1 MAAHFFATTRIDST
15 IDGDLFVLGGDNIVT
30 EVDYSSGACCI
41 YRRDEIMKR
50 PTMGGGMCGK
60 EDLPVLA
67 CFSGNDYVDRLY
79 NNGPKKVLSLLLRY
93 SRLES
98 LEEKEDFIITLQNK
112 SKWKKDGKPPAEGF
126 YSGAFWKAFYL
137 QVHAPVFH
145 LNQTESSSGVD
156 LMNEDSYYVTLEPL
170 NPLPPMT
177 TQKEWGSLIGFGCD
191 PSSLF
196 NADPKKI
203 FCMQCW
209 GENELQPQE
218 LPLPKL
224 RCEPFYDVYHG
235 AYLDEHIPTLLQSKW
250 ALVQYLSMRNI
261 LPRGKYKHRLCVQI
275 ADKCLRLDQD
285 RAPKPRK
292 FDPRVLVGITPMK
305 NH

>member
-1 MAAHFFATTRIDST
+1 
-15 IDGDLFVLGGDNIVT
+15 
-30 EVDYSSGACCI
+30 
-41 YRRDEIMKR
+41 MKR

-126 YSGAFWKAFYL
+126 YSAFWKAFYL

-177 TQKEWGSLIGFGCD
+177 TQKEWALSSGLDAIHHHFSTQIQRRFFVCNAGVKMNYNRRNCLSLSCD
-191 PSSLF
+191 ASHFMMSIMVHTSM
-196 NADPKKI
+196 NTS
-203 FCMQCW
+203 
-209 GENELQPQE
+209 
-218 LPLPKL
+218 L
-224 RCEPFYDVYHG
+224 RC
-235 AYLDEHIPTLLQSKW
+235 SSRNW